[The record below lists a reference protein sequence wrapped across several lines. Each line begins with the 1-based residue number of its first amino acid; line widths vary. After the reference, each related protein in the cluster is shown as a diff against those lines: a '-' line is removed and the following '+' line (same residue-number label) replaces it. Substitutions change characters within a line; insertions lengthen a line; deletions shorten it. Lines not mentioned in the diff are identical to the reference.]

1 MVSTLRA
8 LGRRLRT
15 IGDSAPGSH
24 APDHLLLAV
33 IRGSADGPVANREAT
48 ETHVSACPSCADRL
62 AELTVFL
69 EAITEQS
76 ADAFDDAIST
86 ARLATERDRIMR
98 RVERATGRGRAARI
112 LRFPV
117 LARPALA
124 AVGRAHRW
132 IGAAA
137 ATGVLTGVVIGQFVH
152 LHSDPP
158 ALTTRADGPTYTPAD
173 ATTSDEQFMEELE
186 LAITSPRV
194 STLVAL
200 DEMTPLMREV
210 SVNVR

>member
-15 IGDSAPGSH
+15 IGDSARRPH
-24 APDHLLLAV
+24 APDHLLLDV
-33 IRGSADGPVANREAT
+33 IRGSADGPVATREAT
-48 ETHVSACPSCADRL
+48 EAHVSACPSCADRL

-76 ADAFDDAIST
+76 AGAFDDAIST
-86 ARLATERDRIMR
+86 ARLATARDRIMR
-98 RVERATGRGRAARI
+98 RVERVTEHGRAARI

-137 ATGVLTGVVIGQFVH
+137 AAGV
-152 LHSDPP
+152 
-158 ALTTRADGPTYTPAD
+158 
-173 ATTSDEQFMEELE
+173 
-186 LAITSPRV
+186 
-194 STLVAL
+194 
-200 DEMTPLMREV
+200 
-210 SVNVR
+210 